1 MKATPAESQPAVCNP
16 QVEALVEQAMDRKT
30 FLRLTGLAS
39 LALLTSGCGQT
50 LAMVR
55 RPKTTQAVKTRH
67 YGMVIDLQRC
77 VACRAC
83 TIACKLENKTP
94 PGIFY
99 TRVDI
104 EEQGE
109 FPHVKRQAIPT
120 PCLHC
125 ENPPCVPACPIGATF
140 KRESDG
146 IVVVDYE
153 KCQGIGAC
161 VTACPYG
168 ARTLDLGDSYHDG
181 KSEFNQIPSDEYG
194 KKWVREGDKPPIG
207 KVRKCT
213 FCLHLQ
219 DTQGNYTDLPACAR
233 TCMGKAIHFGD
244 LSDSKS
250 EVKQLLKRR
259 RWLRLKENLGTRPS
273 VYYLV

>member
-1 MKATPAESQPAVCNP
+1 MGERRLLEQSEDPGPH
-16 QVEALVEQAMDRKT
+16 VEKVVEHAMDRKT
-30 FLRLTGLAS
+30 FLKLTGLTS
-39 LALLTSGCGQT
+39 LALLTLGPEQA
-50 LAMVR
+50 LAVG
-55 RPKTTQAVKTRH
+55 PQAAKKRH
-67 YGMVIDLQRC
+67 YGMVIDLRRC

-83 TIACKLENKTP
+83 TMACKLENKTP

-109 FPHVKRQAIPT
+109 FPNVKRQAIPT

-125 ENPPCVPACPIGATF
+125 ENPPCVPACPIQATF
-140 KRESDG
+140 KRASDG

-153 KCQGIGAC
+153 KCQGICAC

-181 KSEFNQIPSDEYG
+181 QGEFNKIPSDEYG
-194 KKWVREGDKPPIG
+194 KKWTRGGDQPPIW

-213 FCLHLQ
+213 FCVHLQ
-219 DTQGNYTDLPACAR
+219 DKEGNYADLPACAM

-244 LSDSKS
+244 LGDPRG
-250 EVKQLLKRR
+250 ELRQLLKRR
-259 RWLRLKENLGTRPS
+259 RWVRLKEELKTRPS

>member
-1 MKATPAESQPAVCNP
+1 MGTSPPETQKA
-16 QVEALVEQAMDRKT
+16 
-30 FLRLTGLAS
+30 
-39 LALLTSGCGQT
+39 
-50 LAMVR
+50 
-55 RPKTTQAVKTRH
+55 RH
-67 YGMVIDLQRC
+67 YGMAIDLKRC

-94 PGIFY
+94 PGVFY

-104 EEQGE
+104 EETGE
-109 FPHVKRQAIPT
+109 FPNVRRRGIPT
-120 PCLHC
+120 PCMHC

-140 KRESDG
+140 KRKEDG
-146 IVVVDYE
+146 VVVVDYE

-168 ARTLDLGDSYHDG
+168 ARTLDLGDSYHEG
-181 KSEFNQIPSDEYG
+181 KSEFNRIPSDEYG
-194 KKWVREGDKPPIG
+194 KQWVREDDKPPIG

-213 FCLHLQ
+213 FCVHLQ
-219 DTQGNYTDLPACAR
+219 DRQGHYTDLPACAK

-244 LSDSKS
+244 FSDAASDVS
-250 EVKQLLKRR
+250 QLIKRR
-259 RWLRLKENLGTRPS
+259 RWLRLKEELHTRPS